1 MLNVSKRISI
11 CDFSS
16 SVVEKKQKLYAHGER
31 IYAIVI
37 NIHRYSIC
45 QFFICKTD
53 GIQSFKKIGYL
64 AYDLQLHPCSVI
76 SC

>member
-16 SVVEKKQKLYAHGER
+16 SVVEKKQRLYAHGER

-45 QFFICKTD
+45 QFFIYKTD
-53 GIQSFKKIGYL
+53 GIQSSKKIE
-64 AYDLQLHPCSVI
+64 VI
-76 SC
+76 WYMTFNYIPVQ